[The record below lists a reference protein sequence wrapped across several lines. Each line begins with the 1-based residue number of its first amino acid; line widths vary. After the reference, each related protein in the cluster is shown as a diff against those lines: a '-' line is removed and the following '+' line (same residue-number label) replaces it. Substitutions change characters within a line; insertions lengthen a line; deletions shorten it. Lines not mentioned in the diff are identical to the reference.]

1 MFHKPQLSEAG
12 KPEATQEIGLTH
24 QKPLLKALSGMPAAA
39 PPIWIMRQAG
49 RYLPEYRAIRNRAGD
64 FLSLCYTPELAAEAS
79 LLPVRR
85 FGFDATILFSD
96 ILLVP
101 KALGSE
107 LEFVDGSGPRL
118 SRINLASDIEGLNGP
133 CAVPSSLAPVYE
145 TIRMLRREQP
155 ANSALIGFAGSPWTV
170 ATYMISGSNLRGQEP
185 AVEFL
190 KQQRATL
197 HRLVDRLVDAT
208 VIHLTE
214 QIKAGAEV
222 VKLFDT
228 WAGRL
233 AGTDFDEFVVEPNL
247 RIIGSLKSDFPD
259 VPIILFPRGS
269 DERYADFAAS
279 DSVDCLAI
287 DQTVDTD
294 WAAVRLQPTAC
305 IQGNLDPSLLVSGG
319 RALVDETHR
328 IVESLS
334 GGPHVFN
341 LGHGITPDARIE
353 NVELLV
359 EAVRSGRPP
368 PQAATRVPTAS

>member
-1 MFHKPQLSEAG
+1 M
-12 KPEATQEIGLTH
+12 TH
-24 QKPLLKALSGMPAAA
+24 HKPLLKALSGMPAAV
-39 PPIWIMRQAG
+39 PPVWIMRQAG

-101 KALGSE
+101 QALGSE

-118 SRINLASDIEGLNGP
+118 SRIKGDADIERLNGP

-145 TIRMLRREQP
+145 TIRMLRRDQSE
-155 ANSALIGFAGSPWTV
+155 NSALIGFAGSPWTV

-185 AVEFL
+185 AIEFL
-190 KQQRATL
+190 KQQRTAL
-197 HRLVDRLVDAT
+197 HRLVDRLVAAT
-208 VIHLTE
+208 VMHLIE
-214 QIKAGAEV
+214 QINAGAEV

-233 AGTDFDEFVVEPNL
+233 DGTDFDEFVAEPNL
-247 RIIGSLKSDFPD
+247 RIIGSLKSKFPD

-269 DERYADFAAS
+269 GERYADFVDAG
-279 DSVDCLAI
+279 SVDCLAI
-287 DQTVDTD
+287 DQTVNSD
-294 WAAVRLQPTAC
+294 WAAERLQPTAC
-305 IQGNLDPSLLVSGG
+305 VQGNLDPSLLVSGG
-319 RALVDETHR
+319 RALVDETRR

-341 LGHGITPDARIE
+341 LGHGITPDAQIE
-353 NVELLV
+353 NVELMV
-359 EAVRSGRPP
+359 DTVRS
-368 PQAATRVPTAS
+368 A